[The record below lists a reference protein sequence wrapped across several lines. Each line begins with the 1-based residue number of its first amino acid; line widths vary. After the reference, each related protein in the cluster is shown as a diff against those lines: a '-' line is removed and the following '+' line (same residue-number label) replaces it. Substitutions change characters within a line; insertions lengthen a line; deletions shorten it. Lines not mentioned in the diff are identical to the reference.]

1 MESRHWQKRLS
12 GIAVSPFVLRLIT
25 VAAIITIWEWG
36 VRAEYL
42 DRLFF
47 AAPTEIAGA
56 LPYTVTKF
64 FIPNLGVT
72 LLEYTAGFA
81 LAIIVG
87 LAIGVTI
94 GADDTAYRVTNPFIG
109 LGMTTPKVAL
119 VPLFMLAL
127 GLGWNSIAVFG
138 ALLGVFPIIIN
149 SAAGVRQVKPEYLA
163 AARTMGHS
171 RLKTYW
177 KVVFPFALPTFVT
190 GFFLGSN
197 LVMIGVLVMELIMGR
212 AGLSPMM
219 AELSYNFR
227 TPELYAAAILTITLT
242 TGINGAIW
250 YISRRMSIWRTD

>member
-1 MESRHWQKRLS
+1 MKNKKLS
-12 GIAVSPFVLRLIT
+12 EITLSPFVLRLAT
-25 VAAIITIWEWG
+25 LAVFVVVWDG
-36 VRAEYL
+36 SVRAGYL

-47 AAPTEIAGA
+47 ASPTEIAGV
-56 LPYTVTKF
+56 LPYTFTNL

-72 LLEYTAGFA
+72 LLEYAAGFT

-87 LAIGVTI
+87 LAVGVAT
-94 GADDTAYRVTNPFIG
+94 GTNDSAYRVTNPFIG

-127 GLGWNSIAVFG
+127 GLGWNSIAAFG

-163 AARTMGHS
+163 AARSMGHS

-177 KVVFPFALPTFVT
+177 KVVFPFALPTFIA

-250 YISRRMSIWRTD
+250 LISRRMNSWRNN

>member
-1 MESRHWQKRLS
+1 MKNKQQKLLS
-12 GIAVSPFVLRLIT
+12 GIAMSPFVLRLAT
-25 VAAIITIWEWG
+25 LAAFIAVWEG
-36 VRAEYL
+36 VVRAGYL

-47 AAPTEIAGA
+47 AAPTEIARA

-72 LLEYTAGFA
+72 LLEYAAGFT

-87 LAIGVTI
+87 LAVGVAT
-94 GADDTAYRVTNPFIG
+94 GADDGAYRVTNPFIG
-109 LGMTTPKVAL
+109 LGMITPKVAL
-119 VPLFMLAL
+119 VPLFMLVL
-127 GLGWNSIAVFG
+127 GLGWNSIAAFG

-163 AARTMGHS
+163 AARSMGHS
-171 RLKTYW
+171 RLNTYW

-197 LVMIGVLVMELIMGR
+197 LVMIGVLVMELIMGQ

-250 YISRRMSIWRTD
+250 FISRRMSSWRND